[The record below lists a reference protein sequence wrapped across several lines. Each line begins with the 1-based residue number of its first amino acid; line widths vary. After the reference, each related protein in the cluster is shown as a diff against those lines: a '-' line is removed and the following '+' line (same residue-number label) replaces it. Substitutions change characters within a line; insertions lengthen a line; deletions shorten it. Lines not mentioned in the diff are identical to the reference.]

1 MKVGR
6 DRLAGWSVGLNRTE
20 SPRTIWLV
28 AALLLIATGALAAW
42 LALPVLSLERIDA
55 GPAVPT
61 WIRAAS
67 SDYTRRAAET
77 DRVREPRQWDRVIR
91 SGPRQYSLEFELA
104 EPPTG
109 RTAVYSPGVSG
120 PVDVFVN
127 RVPREA
133 EGGAVP
139 SASPIL
145 LMRPLLAAVPAESF
159 HPAANRIDLIIQ
171 PDARG
176 AWPRQIWLAAE
187 AQAREAARRQHVLN
201 RLLPRLTGI
210 VGAAALILGMGLVL
224 ARRAR
229 RDLIILLAISLIWG
243 ASVLPLASE
252 GGLPGWALGW
262 LGPTFGAVLTLT
274 LVTGATFLVRP
285 TAGRRALAGGAGL
298 GGIMLLA
305 GVPIWPT
312 ALDTAAGL
320 VFMGLG
326 LVIGLAGAVLVVVR
340 CARTSARSVTEA
352 ALCIALIIAT
362 AYTALALVVQWAVL
376 PPGPG
381 FALEIV
387 CALLAISLLFAGLYA
402 HALDL
407 SQVVLAAL
415 ERRRSLMAVV
425 RQQEALISSK
435 DQIIE
440 REAAHRAT
448 LEERERLT
456 RDIHDGIGGQLL
468 SLLVR
473 MRSGKISR
481 DEIEAQVEDGLNDLR
496 LIIAS
501 LDHHRAV
508 LPETLA
514 VAHARLKQ
522 QVEGAG
528 MTLDWVESGSL
539 SDRLSPDQVLNV
551 LRVLQESVT
560 NAVRHSGADRVR
572 VEILGETPESQLE
585 LIIAD
590 DGVGFD
596 PDARQRGLGLLNIRR
611 RAASLGAALSL
622 RSGPQQPGV
631 EIRLSLPGRSPT
643 IPPG

>member
-6 DRLAGWSVGLNRTE
+6 DRHAGWSVGLNRTE

-28 AALLLIATGALAAW
+28 ATLLLIATGALAAW

-55 GPAVPT
+55 GPAAPT

-77 DRVREPRQWDRVIR
+77 DRVREPRHWDRAIR
-91 SGPRQYSLEFELA
+91 SGPRQYSLEFELSETPA
-104 EPPTG
+104 DQ
-109 RTAVYSPGVSG
+109 TAVYSPGVSG
-120 PVDVFVN
+120 PIDVFVN

-133 EGGAVP
+133 EDGTFP

-145 LMRPLLAAVPAESF
+145 LMRPLLVPVPAESF

-171 PDARG
+171 PDASG

-187 AQAREAARRQHVLN
+187 ADAREAVRRQQVLN
-201 RLLPRLTGI
+201 GLLPRLTGI

-224 ARRAR
+224 ARRTR
-229 RDLIILLAISLIWG
+229 RDLVILLAISLVWG
-243 ASVLPLASE
+243 ASVLPLAAE

-274 LVTGATFLVRP
+274 LVTGATILVRP

-305 GVPIWPT
+305 GLPIWPT

-340 CARTSARSVTEA
+340 CARTSARSITEA

-362 AYTALALVVQWAVL
+362 AYTALALVVRWAVL
-376 PPGPG
+376 PPAG
-381 FALEIV
+381 FALEIA
-387 CALLAISLLFAGLYA
+387 CALLAIGLLVAGLCA
-402 HALDL
+402 HALSL
-407 SQVVLAAL
+407 SQVVLAAY

-425 RQQEALISSK
+425 REQEALISSK
-435 DQIIE
+435 DRIIE
-440 REAAHRAT
+440 REATHRAT

-481 DEIEAQVEDGLNDLR
+481 GEIEAQVEDGLNDLR

-501 LDHHRAV
+501 LDHHRAA

-539 SDRLSPDQVLNV
+539 SERLSPDQVLNV

-596 PDARQRGLGLLNIRR
+596 PDARQSGLGLLNIRR

-622 RSGPQQPGV
+622 RSGPPEPGV

-643 IPPG
+643 IPQG